1 MIESGLRECQGLFVL
16 EAAVLADAATRW
28 TGNVCSGGGLR
39 YTGIPAYPRSSVDR
53 APASGAGGGSSSLPG
68 GASFSR
74 SNGRAS
80 PLGLTASR
88 PCGCW
93 ALAPTPS
100 AAWLLPALRRL
111 SQPNASARWRVRSA
125 GQATLPSRYQQTQR
139 RRLWSSPFTQAHCDA
154 RARVLCN
161 AAWQVRW
168 AASSSNRGSRSS
180 SRAWASCAWRWR
192 RQGFAWSS
200 PMTSAHGNRR
210 CTS

>member
-16 EAAVLADAATRW
+16 EAAVLDDAATRW

-93 ALAPTPS
+93 ALAQPPRRRGFYRPSDVLASRTPPRDGES
-100 AAWLLPALRRL
+100 GRLGRPRCPHDISRLNVAGCGRLLSPRL
-111 SQPNASARWRVRSA
+111 I
-125 GQATLPSRYQQTQR
+125 ATLGRVCYATRHGKCDGPRAVQTEGR
-139 RRLWSSPFTQAHCDA
+139 G
-154 RARVLCN
+154 VL
-161 AAWQVRW
+161 
-168 AASSSNRGSRSS
+168 RGRGP
-180 SRAWASCAWRWR
+180 R
-192 RQGFAWSS
+192 
-200 PMTSAHGNRR
+200 AHGVGGGRVSR
-210 CTS
+210 GLRQ